1 MTTAPAVS
9 RLTLSGF
16 RSYEALRLETQGRS
30 VVLTGPN
37 GAGKT
42 NLLEA
47 VSLLAPGRGLRAAPF
62 EELVRQS
69 GSAWAV
75 SAEISG
81 PMGDVRLGTGFS
93 RADEA
98 ADAAGRMVTIDG
110 IAQKGSGALGHHL
123 RILWLTPAMD
133 RLFAGPGGD
142 RRRFLDRLVLAFDPE
157 HSTRVLALE
166 KGLRERNRLL
176 SDTRPDAAWLT
187 AIEAE
192 IAAQAI
198 AVAAARLT
206 AIDTLSGYAGK
217 APEQGQKTP
226 LFPWFSLSCEGEVES
241 LLAAMPAVQS
251 EDQYRKILRD
261 SRSRDQAAG
270 RTLSGPHRSDLSV
283 LHGPKQMP
291 ARLCSTG
298 EQKALLIGIVLAH
311 ARAVKAGFGGM
322 SPILLLDEVAAHLDQ
337 ARREGLY
344 AELNQ
349 LGGQVWMTGTD
360 RALFEGVGG
369 NARIYEVGQGAVRP
383 LPSEEQG

>member
-16 RSYEALRLETQGRS
+16 RSYEALRLETQARS

-47 VSLLAPGRGLRAAPF
+47 VSLLSPGRGLRGAPF
-62 EELVRQS
+62 EELVRQG

-75 SAEISG
+75 SAEICG
-81 PMGDVRLGTGFS
+81 PLGDVRLGTGFS
-93 RADEA
+93 QADEA
-98 ADAAGRMVTIDG
+98 AETAGRMVTIDG

-176 SDTRPDAAWLT
+176 SQPRPDASWLT

-217 APEQGQKTP
+217 APEAGAKTP
-226 LFPWFSLSCEGEVES
+226 LFPWFSLSCTGEVES
-241 LLAAMPAVQS
+241 LLMAMPAVQS

-261 SRSRDQAAG
+261 SRARDAAAG

-369 NARIYEVGQGAVRP
+369 DAGIFEVGQGAVRP
-383 LPSEEQG
+383 LAFEEQG